1 MSRLQF
7 AKWQLTRWQMKPC
20 KEIERRL
27 QYQYYL
33 RGNVKKESIYRHYP
47 HRWVG
52 GQGLFKIFLINLFLT
67 LGGGISLFN
76 NADPTYFR

>member
-1 MSRLQF
+1 MSMIPLRIYSRDLTKMVRKIMSRLQF

-33 RGNVKKESIYRHYP
+33 RHC
-47 HRWVG
+47 H
-52 GQGLFKIFLINLFLT
+52 LL
-67 LGGGISLFN
+67 SLFVERS
-76 NADPTYFR
+76 DLKSEKQ